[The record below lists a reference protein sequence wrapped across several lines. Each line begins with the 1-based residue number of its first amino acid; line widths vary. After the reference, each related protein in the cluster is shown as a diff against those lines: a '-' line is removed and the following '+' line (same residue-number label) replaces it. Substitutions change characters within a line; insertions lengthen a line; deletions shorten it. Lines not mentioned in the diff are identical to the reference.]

1 MGEVTTATFAT
12 TPKTQLQPPFGP
24 SVDSLCHPW
33 FTTTNLSYRFPIFE
47 TSATALCGT
56 STTGIAFIHIYILYH
71 SYPISHQCGIRR
83 HKPSQFHQP
92 WHRAIW
98 RPITW
103 EYTELL
109 SIPNFIDPRWGSLCI
124 ISFTMFYFSHLF
136 SLKNPTSLSRNCC
149 RNGRTGLWSQILL
162 LYPMKWNPSWAPV
175 CRWWISNLRGD
186 YRNLVYY
193 ITTRRGPTQLCLLV

>member
-1 MGEVTTATFAT
+1 M
-12 TPKTQLQPPFGP
+12 
-24 SVDSLCHPW
+24 
-33 FTTTNLSYRFPIFE
+33 
-47 TSATALCGT
+47 
-56 STTGIAFIHIYILYH
+56 
-71 SYPISHQCGIRR
+71 GIRG
-83 HKPSQFHQP
+83 HKPFQFHQHDSGP
-92 WHRAIW
+92 FDV
-98 RPITW
+98 PLLG

-149 RNGRTGLWSQILL
+149 RNGRTGLWSQIFIQQIL

-175 CRWWISNLRGD
+175 CRWWISNLTGD

-193 ITTRRGPTQLCLLV
+193 ITTRRGPRAHPIMFVGLGTFYAVRYITMNNVYFT